1 MFEKEIKEIQ
11 KEFIRM
17 ANEDL
22 KEKGY
27 KITDLLREEEFYIK
41 NLKTNKTYYIT
52 SGIAMGFVN
61 IVNYYERYD
70 DILNSLINKL
80 EKGKGI
86 ECEKIHESY

>member
-1 MFEKEIKEIQ
+1 MVYFEKEIKEIQ
-11 KEFIRM
+11 KDFIRM

-27 KITDLLREEEFYIK
+27 EITDLLREDEFYIK
-41 NLKTNKTYYIT
+41 NLKTNKTYYLT
-52 SGIAMGFVN
+52 SGIAVCFMN

-80 EKGKGI
+80 EKGRGI
-86 ECEKIHESY
+86 ECEKF